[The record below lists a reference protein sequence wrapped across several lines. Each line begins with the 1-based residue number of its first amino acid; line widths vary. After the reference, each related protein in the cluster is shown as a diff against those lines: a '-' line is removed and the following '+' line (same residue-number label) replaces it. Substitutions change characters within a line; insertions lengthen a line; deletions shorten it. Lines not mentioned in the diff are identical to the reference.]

1 MSAVDMKTDSKI
13 RDGLKKFMPDSTQ
26 IIVAQR
32 ISSIEHADIIVV
44 LKDGRVV
51 AKGSHDELFKSC
63 EIYRNMAVSQEKS
76 RITRATKEEGAK

>member
-1 MSAVDMKTDSKI
+1 GKI

-51 AKGSHDELFKSC
+51 ANGSHDELFKSC
-63 EIYRNMAVSQEKS
+63 EFYRNMAISQEKS
-76 RITRATKEEGAK
+76 SITGATKEEGAK

>member
-1 MSAVDMKTDSKI
+1 MKTDSKI

-51 AKGSHDELFKSC
+51 ANGSHDELFKSC
-63 EIYRNMAVSQEKS
+63 EIYRNMVVSQEKS
-76 RITRATKEEGAK
+76 RITSATKEEGAK

>member
-1 MSAVDMKTDSKI
+1 NVSGGQRQRLCIARALLRKPKILILDDSMSAVDMKTDSKI

-51 AKGSHDELFKSC
+51 A
-63 EIYRNMAVSQEKS
+63 
-76 RITRATKEEGAK
+76 